1 MKVVHV
7 VLGRCLTWGV
17 CPIVPSIF
25 AYIINSLCSISSI
38 LLEVLTIIPFAYQ
51 VFSTVVQEGTFQKA
65 ALKLNVTPSAI
76 SHSITQLES
85 ELGFPIFIR
94 SRTGAVLTP
103 NGKTIL
109 PVIQEILNSQSRLE
123 QEAANII
130 GVNTGSIR
138 IGAFSSVCINWL
150 PPIIQSFK
158 KQYPKID
165 ITVSQ
170 TGFNEIVQDVRTG
183 TLDLGF
189 VVLPVN
195 ERLLVDELIRDEIYC
210 VAPKGFVPQNQ
221 KSVTLTDM
229 VDQDFILQPG
239 DYDRDTKAALD
250 YYGIQPNLIHFSI
263 DDQSI
268 VAMVEAGL
276 GLGILP
282 ELALQKITG
291 DVVVYP
297 FEHPFYRSIGLATSD
312 VQAKAPSTQRM
323 IAKIKDYVSEQY
335 PEAVLTRHDA
345 S

>member
-1 MKVVHV
+1 M
-7 VLGRCLTWGV
+7 
-17 CPIVPSIF
+17 
-25 AYIINSLCSISSI
+25 
-38 LLEVLTIIPFAYQ
+38 IPFAYQ
-51 VFSTVVQEGTFQKA
+51 VFSTVIQEGTFQKA
-65 ALKLNVTPSAI
+65 ALKLNVTPSAV
-76 SHSITQLES
+76 SHSITQLET

-94 SRTGAVLTP
+94 SRSGAELTA
-103 NGKTIL
+103 NGRTIL
-109 PVIQEILNSQSRLE
+109 PIIQEILNSQARLE
-123 QEAANII
+123 QEAADIN
-130 GVNTGSIR
+130 GLNAGSIR

-158 KQYPKID
+158 KQYPNID
-165 ITVSQ
+165 IAVSQ
-170 TGFNEIVQDVRTG
+170 SGFNEIVQNVKNG

-189 VVLPVN
+189 AVMPVSEN
-195 ERLLVDELIRDEIYC
+195 LIVDDLVKDEIYC
-210 VAPKGFVPQNQ
+210 VAPKGFIPRNK
-221 KSVTLTDM
+221 KSVTNADLEDR
-229 VDQDFILQPG
+229 DFILQSG

-291 DVVVYP
+291 DVAVYP
-297 FEHPFYRSIGLATSD
+297 FEHPFYRSIGLATSA

-323 IAKIKDYVSEQY
+323 IETIKAFVEKKY
-335 PEAVLTRHDA
+335 PEALLVRE

>member
-1 MKVVHV
+1 M
-7 VLGRCLTWGV
+7 
-17 CPIVPSIF
+17 
-25 AYIINSLCSISSI
+25 
-38 LLEVLTIIPFAYQ
+38 IPFAYQ
-51 VFSTVVQEGTFQKA
+51 VFSTVIQEGTFQKA
-65 ALKLNVTPSAI
+65 ALKLNVTPSAV
-76 SHSITQLES
+76 SHSITQLET

-94 SRTGAVLTP
+94 SRSGAELTA
-103 NGKTIL
+103 NGRTIL
-109 PVIQEILNSQSRLE
+109 PIIQEILNSQARLE
-123 QEAANII
+123 QEAADIN
-130 GVNTGSIR
+130 GLNAGSIR

-158 KQYPKID
+158 KQYPNID
-165 ITVSQ
+165 IAVSQ
-170 TGFNEIVQDVRTG
+170 SGFNEIVQNVKNG

-189 VVLPVN
+189 AVMPVSEN
-195 ERLLVDELIRDEIYC
+195 LIVDDLVKDEIYC
-210 VAPKGFVPQNQ
+210 VAPKGFIPGNK
-221 KSVTLTDM
+221 KSVTNADLEDR
-229 VDQDFILQPG
+229 DFILQSG

-291 DVVVYP
+291 DVAVYP
-297 FEHPFYRSIGLATSD
+297 FEHPFYRSIGLATSA

-323 IAKIKDYVSEQY
+323 IETIKAFVEKKY
-335 PEAVLTRHDA
+335 PEALLVRE